1 MRLSVLTGRS
11 RRFASFALAACALA
25 SFAAASR
32 GCGGSSGG
40 GSADGGSPDG
50 GGDQDS
56 ALDAGDIL
64 DAGPVA
70 SDLDGWVPWNDYDP
84 SCSFYVPASKA
95 NNPPPI
101 GWEPCPVGLVPAGVD
116 CREMTENWG
125 PNALLSPGAA
135 AYVSSAGTVVLAL
148 KRFYGSAVNPTAH
161 NVVVDADGPV
171 HLALLETGGTCGV
184 SGTYAQDG
192 RVVYRIAD
200 SELNGQL
207 GKSAGGAVGGAIDAP
222 PRVLLHFHD
231 AIRRDYPV
239 GANSFLEFSAGAT
252 RVHTWSDPMGAT
264 TAIPDNPADNGAAPG
279 GYGYVGD
286 TVFWNTNAGTY
297 FSENAW
303 TSAGGT
309 KPVLGFGADLTRG
322 AYDFGTDGKDMAW
335 HEGTGLTSVTK
346 SAAHVDIMTA
356 PYATSAASV
365 VKRRLRSEYVSGNYG
380 NPFTVGCGYAASGI
394 ASDADGRVGLR
405 IIRLLDGVSWTLVLP
420 GTSAFQWQE
429 PLAITCK
436 EIFVSVTVPA
446 KQVVRLRLDSLVNP
460 EQPN

>member
-1 MRLSVLTGRS
+1 
-11 RRFASFALAACALA
+11 
-25 SFAAASR
+25 
-32 GCGGSSGG
+32 
-40 GSADGGSPDG
+40 
-50 GGDQDS
+50 
-56 ALDAGDIL
+56 
-64 DAGPVA
+64 
-70 SDLDGWVPWNDYDP
+70 
-84 SCSFYVPASKA
+84 
-95 NNPPPI
+95 
-101 GWEPCPVGLVPAGVD
+101 
-116 CREMTENWG
+116 
-125 PNALLSPGAA
+125 
-135 AYVSSAGTVVLAL
+135 VVLAL